1 VFSAANLRLTWQG
14 YIQVVIQHQTQLQK
28 QTQVI
33 AKVGKQINPE
43 TKYAKLLNMF

>member
-43 TKYAKLLNMF
+43 TKYLKLLNMF